1 MKWNSKRG
9 RALFAAALF
18 AALTI
23 ASTVL
28 AAIASPGW
36 D

>member
-1 MKWNSKRG
+1 MKWNSKLG
-9 RALFAAALF
+9 RALFVAM
-18 AALTI
+18 TI